1 MAIEIAY
8 LRVQPMVQNAFHLEK
23 LAVTGH
29 CCNLAL
35 SHTCKAG
42 NGASRFCAFTYK
54 KSAGTARRGKT
65 APVTCED
72 ESSHVTGAVFPSA
85 GRMLHLITLC
95 SRQGHRTGCK
105 QTNDGKCCSV
115 PGKVSFLLIQ

>member
-1 MAIEIAY
+1 MDIQIAY

-54 KSAGTARRGKT
+54 KSAGTARRGEPHQSRAKT
-65 APVTCED
+65 IVTRDWCGFPLRRPDVASNYSVLQARAPDRV
-72 ESSHVTGAVFPSA
+72 
-85 GRMLHLITLC
+85 
-95 SRQGHRTGCK
+95 
-105 QTNDGKCCSV
+105 
-115 PGKVSFLLIQ
+115 